1 MPPDAAGRPRHT
13 RRREAGSAR
22 GAPQLRPPSGRARR
36 LDSDARYASESRSA
50 QAPTPPAP
58 TRGGG
63 FDLSDPK
70 DSEGTHPRDS
80 DTGPGRARPLVS
92 PSPRPP
98 WATARRAAGVEA
110 RDGACPARPRRMRLH
125 ESPSHAPHS
134 RIAESR
140 PPQPNRR
147 VTPPTA
153 ESPSHA
159 PHSPGARRAAGRVRA
174 APRPRLEAA
183 ICKDGPTR
191 LASCYPRRLYG
202 PDPYSL
208 VLSRVRGDVP
218 ACGIRVTVCWSC

>member
-70 DSEGTHPRDS
+70 DSEGTHARDS
-80 DTGPGRARPLVS
+80 NTGPGRARPLVS

-140 PPQPNRR
+140 PPQPRR
-147 VTPPTA
+147 P
-153 ESPSHA
+153 
-159 PHSPGARRAAGRVRA
+159 ARRW
-174 APRPRLEAA
+174 PRPRCAA
-183 ICKDGPTR
+183 ATARGGDLQGR
-191 LASCYPRRLYG
+191 
-202 PDPYSL
+202 PDPCSL
-208 VLSRVRGDVP
+208 MLSQE
-218 ACGIRVTVCWSC
+218 AIRARPV